1 LTCRTPEMPGH
12 KRNRKPDRSGLELLA
27 SCRDGCTEAMM
38 FAHGF
43 TVSQMVNLV
52 RDGLATAYTERVI
65 GGSRATIEIAPLL
78 VQSRDPTSIS
88 RRKRRASGLLPQ
100 LASLAV
106 PEAEAPLTR
115 ALQQRPGQKGLF
127 SEDPYRQRILES
139 LARKASERNCSWGAI
154 LQSAAAT
161 RKPIH

>member
-12 KRNRKPDRSGLELLA
+12 KRNLKPDRSGLELLA

-106 PEAEAPLTR
+106 PEAEAPLPPDPR
-115 ALQQRPGQKGLF
+115 ANLSVEHTCHREIRVRHDAPAARP
-127 SEDPYRQRILES
+127 
-139 LARKASERNCSWGAI
+139 C
-154 LQSAAAT
+154 
-161 RKPIH
+161 